1 MATFSTCSS
10 NEENMN
16 VILVPVLC
24 WQYLGRKD
32 EEKEI
37 IKVLIN
43 LSLEFEGI
51 VCFYLKHVSFN
62 FLHRECS
69 CVFCFY
75 SINMSKLEDQKIQ
88 LIPQY
93 IAFMWTFKSL
103 EKERNVRY

>member
-1 MATFSTCSS
+1 
-10 NEENMN
+10 MN
-16 VILVPVLC
+16 IILVPVLC
-24 WQYLGRKD
+24 WQYLGRRD
-32 EEKEI
+32 EENEI

-43 LSLEFEGI
+43 LSLEFEEI

-62 FLHRECS
+62 FFTKIKREYS

-75 SINMSKLEDQKIQ
+75 SINMSKLEEQKIQ